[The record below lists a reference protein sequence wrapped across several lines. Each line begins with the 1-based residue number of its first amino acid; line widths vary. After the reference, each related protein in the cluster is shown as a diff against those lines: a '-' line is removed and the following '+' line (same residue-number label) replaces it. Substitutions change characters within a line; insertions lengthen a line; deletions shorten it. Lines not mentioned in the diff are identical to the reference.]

1 MITKALL
8 NKINIHHIVFTVI
21 NVATTES
28 FYTKIF
34 GKPTFKNSQ
43 TVMYQIGQTIL
54 VYTQK
59 DVQNP
64 LIKKFDPTVIGL
76 EHLAFGI
83 SSLEELQQIEKIL
96 SKNKIE
102 NSGIHIDTSS
112 KKEKIWVNDP
122 SNIRVEF
129 YL

>member
-1 MITKALL
+1 MISKDLL
-8 NKINIHHIVFTVI
+8 NKMNIHHIVFTVI
-21 NVATTES
+21 NVSSTEN

-34 GKPTFKNSQ
+34 GKPMFENSQ

-54 VYTQK
+54 MYTQK
-59 DVQNP
+59 DVPNP

-83 SSLEELQQIEKIL
+83 NSLEELQQIEIIL
-96 SKNKIE
+96 NENQIE
-102 NSGIHIDTSS
+102 NSGIHIDISS
-112 KKEKIWVNDP
+112 KKEKIWLNDP
-122 SNIRVEF
+122 SNIRIEF